1 MKIEKGIDMNDYG
14 PYGYK
19 WEFLKNM
26 EVGDSV
32 LLTEEIAKEINERFG
47 IKQARYEMIRALRRF
62 GMNGKSRTVEDGNA
76 RVWRIK

>member
-1 MKIEKGIDMNDYG
+1 MEIEKGIDMNNYG
-14 PYGYK
+14 VGGYT

-32 LLTEEIAKEINERFG
+32 LLTEQTAKEINERFSVR
-47 IKQARYEMIRALRRF
+47 QARYEMVRALWRF
-62 GMNGKSRTVEDGNA
+62 GMKGKSRTVQDGNI